1 MNILSLNHFS
11 PREYKMA
18 KKNNT
23 RDRLAMKVQALQ
35 QTVEQQDQDIR
46 WLKREVRK
54 LAAKETKE

>member
-1 MNILSLNHFS
+1 
-11 PREYKMA
+11 MA
-18 KKNNT
+18 KKDNS

-54 LAAKETKE
+54 LTSKEDKT

>member
-1 MNILSLNHFS
+1 
-11 PREYKMA
+11 MA
-18 KKNNT
+18 KKDNS

-54 LAAKETKE
+54 LAAKEAKA